1 MAFALHEKISI
12 AEARQWLLN
21 AHEEWTGTHNDSLTE
36 SQLEDL
42 DKAMATMKPID
53 FKAPRKKRT
62 TKTSSSTS
70 ERSEAEYDEVKC
82 DARVWLAG
90 GFDAQCSCKKIDG
103 QFLCKKHQNEA
114 DKHDG
119 KIKNGFINAER
130 PTHHY
135 GDESDKVIPWHDV
148 VIEKPPNGSKGSKAS
163 KGDKKDTTTNSKR
176 KPRKCGCC
184 GEIGHDKRSC
194 PKASTEPSTP
204 MVPIEQMTIEQ
215 MTIEQMEAAV
225 AAAKLAQA
233 SQQTETSQEVATPE
247 ETTEETPVDT
257 PELDEDTSIIGAGV
271 GFEGDDVSELSNT
284 MEDTLVIS
292 ANDEDE
298 SSDII
303 DCTFE
308 DIPYSRNNEGI
319 VFDDEGDPVGEWV
332 DDAIQ
337 FNHTG
342 ETNHRMAKAS
352 L

>member
-1 MAFALHEKISI
+1 MALALHEKISI

-70 ERSEAEYDEVKC
+70 ERSEAEYDEAKC

-90 GFDAQCSCKKIDG
+90 GFDAQCSCKKING

-135 GDESDKVIPWHDV
+135 GDESGKAIPWHDV
-148 VIEKPPNGSKGSKAS
+148 VIEKPAKGAKKKAS
-163 KGDKKDTTTNSKR
+163 DGTR
-176 KPRKCGCC
+176 KQRKCGCC

-215 MTIEQMEAAV
+215 MQSAL
-225 AAAKLAQA
+225 AAKLAQA

-247 ETTEETPVDT
+247 ETPVDT

-271 GFEGDDVSELSNT
+271 GLEEDDVSELSNT

-319 VFDDEGDPVGEWV
+319 VVDDSGDQVGEWV
-332 DDAIQ
+332 DGAIQ
-337 FNHTG
+337 FDHNG
-342 ETNHRMAKAS
+342 LKLHRMAKAA

>member
-21 AHEEWTGTHNDSLTE
+21 AHEEWTGTHIDTLTD

-42 DKAMATMKPID
+42 DKAMVAMKPID

-70 ERSEAEYDEVKC
+70 ERSEAEYDDVKC

-135 GDESDKVIPWHDV
+135 GDESQKAIPWHDV
-148 VIEKPPNGSKGSKAS
+148 VIEKPAKGA
-163 KGDKKDTTTNSKR
+163 KKKPSDGTR

-215 MTIEQMEAAV
+215 MESAI

-233 SQQTETSQEVATPE
+233 SQQTETSQEVTTPE
-247 ETTEETPVDT
+247 DTPVDT

-271 GFEGDDVSELSNT
+271 GLELS
-284 MEDTLVIS
+284 LIH
-292 ANDEDE
+292 
-298 SSDII
+298 I
-303 DCTFE
+303 
-308 DIPYSRNNEGI
+308 
-319 VFDDEGDPVGEWV
+319 
-332 DDAIQ
+332 
-337 FNHTG
+337 
-342 ETNHRMAKAS
+342 
-352 L
+352 

>member
-1 MAFALHEKISI
+1 MALALHEKISI

-21 AHEEWTGTHNDSLTE
+21 AHEEWTGTHIDTLTE

-70 ERSEAEYDEVKC
+70 ERSEAEYDEAKC

-90 GFDAQCSCKKIDG
+90 GFDAQCSCKKING

-135 GDESDKVIPWHDV
+135 GDESEKAIPWHDV
-148 VIEKPPNGSKGSKAS
+148 VIEKPNKADKTKKSPDGS
-163 KGDKKDTTTNSKR
+163 R

-215 MTIEQMEAAV
+215 MESAI

-233 SQQTETSQEVATPE
+233 SQQTETSQEVTTP
-247 ETTEETPVDT
+247 EETPVDT

-271 GFEGDDVSELSNT
+271 GLEEDDVSELSNT

-319 VFDDEGDPVGEWV
+319 VVDDDGDQVGEWV
-332 DDAIQ
+332 DGAIQ
-337 FNHTG
+337 FDRNG
-342 ETNHRMAKAS
+342 LKQHRMAKAAHV
-352 L
+352 

>member
-21 AHEEWTGTHNDSLTE
+21 AHEEWTGTHIDTLTE

-82 DARVWLAG
+82 DARVWLTG
-90 GFDAQCSCKKIDG
+90 GFDAQCSCKKING

-148 VIEKPPNGSKGSKAS
+148 VIEKPPNGSKGSKS
-163 KGDKKDTTTNSKR
+163 GKKDTTTNSKR

-184 GEIGHDKRSC
+184 GVIGHDKRSC

-233 SQQTETSQEVATPE
+233 SQQTETSQEVSTP
-247 ETTEETPVDT
+247 EETPVDT

-271 GFEGDDVSELSNT
+271 GLEEDAVSELSNN

-319 VFDDEGDPVGEWV
+319 VFDDEDDEVGKWV
-332 DDAIQ
+332 DGAIQ
-337 FNHTG
+337 FDHNG
-342 ETNHRMAKAS
+342 LKQHRMAKAS
-352 L
+352 KAAL

>member
-21 AHEEWTGTHNDSLTE
+21 AREEWTGIHNDSLTE
-36 SQLEDL
+36 SELEDL
-42 DKAMATMKPID
+42 DKAMAVMKPVD
-53 FKAPRKKRT
+53 FKAPRKKRA

-103 QFLCKKHQNEA
+103 QFLCNKHQKEA

-119 KIKNGFINAER
+119 VIKNGFINADR

-135 GDESDKVIPWHDV
+135 GDESEKAIPWHDV
-148 VIEKPPNGSKGSKAS
+148 VIEKPAKGAKKKKAS
-163 KGDKKDTTTNSKR
+163 DGTR

-194 PKASTEPSTP
+194 PKASTESSSP
-204 MVPIEQMTIEQ
+204 MMTIEQ
-215 MTIEQMEAAV
+215 AEAAL
-225 AAAKLAQA
+225 AAAKLAHA
-233 SQQTETSQEVATPE
+233 TQQTETSE
-247 ETTEETPVDT
+247 ETTTPVETPD
-257 PELDEDTSIIGAGV
+257 LDEDTSIIGAGV
-271 GFEGDDVSELSNT
+271 GITEDDDVSALSNS
-284 MEDTLVIS
+284 MEETLVIS
-292 ANDEDE
+292 ADDVSDDEDE
-298 SSDII
+298 SDDII

-308 DIPYSRNNEGI
+308 DIPYSRNSEGI
-319 VFDDEGDPVGEWV
+319 VVDDDGDQVGEWV
-332 DDAIQ
+332 DDAIK
-337 FNHTG
+337 FDRCG
-342 ETNHRMAKAS
+342 EKQHRMAKAA

>member
-1 MAFALHEKISI
+1 MALALHEKISI

-21 AHEEWTGTHNDSLTE
+21 AHEEWTGTHIDTLTE

-42 DKAMATMKPID
+42 DKAMAAMKPID

-70 ERSEAEYDEVKC
+70 ERSEAEYDEDKC

-90 GFDAQCSCKKIDG
+90 GFDAQCSCKKING

-135 GDESDKVIPWHDV
+135 GDESEKAIPWHDV
-148 VIEKPPNGSKGSKAS
+148 AIEKPAKGAKDSKG
-163 KGDKKDTTTNSKR
+163 GKKDTTTISKR

-215 MTIEQMEAAV
+215 MESAI

-233 SQQTETSQEVATPE
+233 SQQTETSQEVTTP
-247 ETTEETPVDT
+247 EETPVDT
-257 PELDEDTSIIGAGV
+257 PELDEDSSIIGAGV

-342 ETNHRMAKAS
+342 ETNHRMAKAA

>member
-21 AHEEWTGTHNDSLTE
+21 AHEEWTGTHIDTLTD

-42 DKAMATMKPID
+42 DKAMVAMKPID

-70 ERSEAEYDEVKC
+70 ERSEAEYDDVKC

-135 GDESDKVIPWHDV
+135 GDESQKAIPWHDV
-148 VIEKPPNGSKGSKAS
+148 VIEKPAKGA
-163 KGDKKDTTTNSKR
+163 KKKPSDGTR

-215 MTIEQMEAAV
+215 MEAAV

-233 SQQTETSQEVATPE
+233 SQQTETSQEVTTPE

-257 PELDEDTSIIGAGV
+257 SELDEDTSIIGAGV
-271 GFEGDDVSELSNT
+271 GLEGDDVSELSNT
-284 MEDTLVIS
+284 MENTLVIS

-298 SSDII
+298 SSDMI

-319 VFDDEGDPVGEWV
+319 VVDDDGDHVGEWV
-332 DDAIQ
+332 DGAIQ
-337 FNHTG
+337 FDRNG
-342 ETNHRMAKAS
+342 EKQHRMAKAA

>member
-1 MAFALHEKISI
+1 MALESMLHEKISV

-21 AHEEWTGTHNDSLTE
+21 AHEEWTGTHIDTLTE

-82 DARVWLAG
+82 DARVWLTG
-90 GFDAQCSCKKIDG
+90 GFDAQCSCKKING

-135 GDESDKVIPWHDV
+135 GDESEKAIPWHDV
-148 VIEKPPNGSKGSKAS
+148 VIEKPPNGSKGSK
-163 KGDKKDTTTNSKR
+163 GGKKDTTTNSKR

-184 GEIGHDKRSC
+184 GVIGHDKRSC

-204 MVPIEQMTIEQ
+204 MVPIEQ

-233 SQQTETSQEVATPE
+233 SQQTETSQEVSTP
-247 ETTEETPVDT
+247 EETPVDT

-271 GFEGDDVSELSNT
+271 GLEEDAVSELSNN

-332 DDAIQ
+332 DGAIQ
-337 FNHTG
+337 FDHNG
-342 ETNHRMAKAS
+342 LKQHRMAKAS
-352 L
+352 KAAL